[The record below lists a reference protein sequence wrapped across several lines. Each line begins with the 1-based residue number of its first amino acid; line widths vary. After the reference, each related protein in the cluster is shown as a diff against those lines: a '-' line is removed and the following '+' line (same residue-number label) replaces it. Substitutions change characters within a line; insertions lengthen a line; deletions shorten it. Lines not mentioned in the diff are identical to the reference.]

1 MAQAET
7 LTRRERKK
15 QRTHGA
21 IVSAARELF
30 AARGYDDVTIPEI
43 AERAEVAVS
52 TVFAHFPSKDAIFF
66 SGWSAMTEELER
78 FVADA
83 PDDEPV
89 LDVLRR
95 WYHEYWPGYVASDAW
110 WGEQRYRI
118 LTETPA
124 LDAHRRHV
132 VAKLQRVYATRFARE
147 TGERPDDLRPR
158 LLAAATIAATL
169 LVNEYWYEQG
179 LPAGVRTPADAAEY
193 AFALVDAGRAAPAG
207 LDPPPF

>member
-15 QRTHGA
+15 QRTHNA
-21 IVSAARELF
+21 IVAAARELF
-30 AARGYDDVTIPEI
+30 AVRGYDDVTIPEI

-78 FVADA
+78 FIADA
-83 PDDEPV
+83 PVDERV

-95 WYHEYWPGYVASDAW
+95 WYREYWPAYRASDAW
-110 WGEQRYRI
+110 WGEERYRL

-124 LDAHRRHV
+124 LDAHRRHRI
-132 VAKLQRVYATRFARE
+132 AQLQRVYATRFARE
-147 TGERPDDLRPR
+147 TGEQPQDMRPR
-158 LLAAATIAATL
+158 ILAATTIAATMS
-169 LVNEYWYEQG
+169 VNEYWYEQG

-193 AFALVDAGRAAPAG
+193 AFALVDAGSAALAA